1 VSDLQDAPFGVE
13 PGLVGRCG
21 WDVEETQRD
30 IELLAW
36 IGRFRFVTAQA
47 VSERFGVSWQR
58 ANARAR
64 RLERLRLVGREH
76 EHVSQARAIFLT
88 GRGHELLGWPR
99 RRAPRA
105 QVQREHEAAIVWLV
119 TQLERDAGGSVRI
132 LTERECRQLEA
143 ADPLRRFS
151 VAIVGGEHRGRR
163 RWPDVVIES
172 DARRG
177 AIEIE
182 FAPKGSARLR
192 HILEAYAVSG
202 YAEVNFLV
210 KDAALG
216 QRITG
221 LARQRPDA
229 LRSQLGRPRCSIKV
243 SPWPGLPSEAQERLA
258 VALAPRE
265 SGQRGTRSQ

>member
-1 VSDLQDAPFGVE
+1 M
-13 PGLVGRCG
+13 
-21 WDVEETQRD
+21 
-30 IELLAW
+30 
-36 IGRFRFVTAQA
+36 TAQA

-58 ANARAR
+58 ANARVR
-64 RLERLRLVGREH
+64 RLERLRLVGRER

-119 TQLERDAGGSVRI
+119 TQLERDAGESVRI
-132 LTERECRQLEA
+132 LTERECRRLEA
-143 ADPLRRFS
+143 ADTSRRYS
-151 VAIVGGEHRGRR
+151 VAILGGEHRGRR

-192 HILEAYAVSG
+192 HILEAYAVSA
-202 YAEVNFLV
+202 YAEVNVLGEGRAARATDRRAHSAAARPAAV
-210 KDAALG
+210 ATRAAALLDHG
-216 QRITG
+216 
-221 LARQRPDA
+221 
-229 LRSQLGRPRCSIKV
+229 V
-243 SPWPGLPSEAQERLA
+243 A
-258 VALAPRE
+258 VAGSSSRGSRAACGGPR
-265 SGQRGTRSQ
+265 SP